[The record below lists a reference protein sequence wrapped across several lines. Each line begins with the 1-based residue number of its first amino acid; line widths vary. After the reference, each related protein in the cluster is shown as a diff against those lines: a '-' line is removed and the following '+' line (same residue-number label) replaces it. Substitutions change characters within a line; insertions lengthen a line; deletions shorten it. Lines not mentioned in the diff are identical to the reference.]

1 MVAGLLASRRAELA
15 IDDPDMAA
23 FVLVSAIEAITHRAA
38 LFFPELLRD
47 PRLVDETCTMVG
59 RYLGVAD
66 G

>member
-1 MVAGLLASRRAELA
+1 
-15 IDDPDMAA
+15 MAA

-38 LFFPELLRD
+38 LFSPELLHD
-47 PRLVDETCTMVG
+47 PRLIEETCSMVR